1 MSQSAHRA
9 MTVAASVLR
18 THFDYTNWATN
29 RLLRQA
35 ALLPPEFL
43 ARDFETSEKN
53 IVQTL
58 AHIYLADR
66 LWLGRVESAA
76 RPFGNADEFSL
87 AHLQAEWPRL
97 QDRWQVYL
105 QAQTDQSVTAPI
117 TYRSLDGDREFT
129 QPLWQILLHI
139 VNHATHHRG
148 QATGFLRALGYTPEP
163 LDLSAYY
170 RQLPPADV

>member
-1 MSQSAHRA
+1 
-9 MTVAASVLR
+9 MTVAASALR

-35 ALLPPEFL
+35 ALLPAEFL

-66 LWLGRVESAA
+66 IWLGRVESAA
-76 RPFGNADEFSL
+76 GPFGNPAEFSL
-87 AHLQAEWPRL
+87 AHLEAEWPNL
-97 QDRWQVYL
+97 QSRWRVFL
-105 QAQTDQSVTAPI
+105 EAQTDHSVTVPV
-117 TYRSLDGDREFT
+117 TYRALQNQQYT
-129 QPLWQILLHI
+129 QPLWQIVLHI

-148 QATGFLRALGYTPEP
+148 QVTGFLRALGYTPEP
-163 LDLSAYY
+163 LDLIAYY